1 MKKLLIGLLF
11 LSTIYAEE
19 PKDTPGIDKLTSEE
33 SQTVA
38 DNMLEIQNLQ
48 LQLQGLQLRIDQVQA
63 KYSKLQ
69 SELAVKYDKV
79 GCTLSLKRVWICP
92 EKDKE

>member
-1 MKKLLIGLLF
+1 MKTLLTSLLF
-11 LSTIYAEE
+11 LTVAFAQE
-19 PKDTPGIDKLTSEE
+19 PKSDKLTAAE

-48 LQLQGLQLRIDQVQA
+48 LQLQGLQLRIDQVQS

-79 GCTLSLKRVWICP
+79 GCILSLKRDWICP